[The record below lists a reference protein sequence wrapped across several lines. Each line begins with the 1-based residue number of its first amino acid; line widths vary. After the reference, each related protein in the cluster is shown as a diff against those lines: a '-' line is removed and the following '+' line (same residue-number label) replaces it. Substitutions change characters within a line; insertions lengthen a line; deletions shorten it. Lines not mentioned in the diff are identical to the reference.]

1 MKVHPAQIKLVAGKS
16 TVTVIFVDPATENRY
31 AFFKIEYVYFI
42 VGKRHEG
49 EDQQ

>member
-1 MKVHPAQIKLVAGKS
+1 MYYYSTRTKFDNTSTMVGLNLVA
-16 TVTVIFVDPATENRY
+16 TY
-31 AFFKIEYVYFI
+31 FFKIEYVYFI